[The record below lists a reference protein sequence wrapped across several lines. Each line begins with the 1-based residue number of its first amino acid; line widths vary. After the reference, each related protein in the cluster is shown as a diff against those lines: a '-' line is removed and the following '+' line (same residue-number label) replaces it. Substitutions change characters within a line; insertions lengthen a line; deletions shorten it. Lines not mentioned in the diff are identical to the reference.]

1 MSLLSI
7 SNTGRYIAGWYFL
20 GGSLCSLGFF
30 VGMYEL
36 GVWSSKRVITRTI
49 NDLQKYQEVSDNNR
63 TIIIDGEVVE
73 IQEYI
78 KKLEN
83 QSELIK

>member
-1 MSLLSI
+1 MSLLS
-7 SNTGRYIAGWYFL
+7 NAGWSIF

-30 VGMYEL
+30 VGMYEF
-36 GVWSSKRVITRTI
+36 GVWSSKRGITRTI
-49 NDLQKYQEVSDNNR
+49 NDLQKYQEVSDKNR
-63 TIIIDGEVVE
+63 EIFIDGEVVE